1 MADRNGLRGTCEGA
15 MMGLI
20 VEERLRKGLANE
32 REETEVEIDRLER
45 VVKMG
50 EGFLGPRLGLPS
62 IRAATSRA
70 PIFPYPKL
78 GLR

>member
-32 REETEVEIDRLER
+32 REKPEIEVDRLEG
-45 VVKMG
+45 VVEMG
-50 EGFLGPRLGLPS
+50 EGFLGPR
-62 IRAATSRA
+62 
-70 PIFPYPKL
+70 FV
-78 GLR
+78 